1 MKTLRNRLIWYLAA
15 RGWRKATLARL
26 FGLTRAR
33 IYQVLG
39 TELRQRR
46 EKPGR

>member
-1 MKTLRNRLIWYLAA
+1 MKNIRNRLIWYLAA

-39 TELRQRR
+39 AEAERR
-46 EKPGR
+46 AKYGR